1 MFSKKYSLVVLVLII
16 SFLAYFIHKGII
28 YFLGLS
34 DVFSS
39 FNTSIELLYFVL
51 GFVATLI
58 TFVLVLVKEKD
69 YNQIGMAFL
78 GLITLKM
85 IVVYFVFKPTIPKDV
100 EGTNYEKINFIVL
113 FIAFLLIETI
123 MAARILNTKKDS

>member
-100 EGTNYEKINFIVL
+100 EGANYEKINFIVL